1 MREIEKKSDKQEPQV
16 VKVEEKKA
24 VTLSYEDQKKQKTL
38 QNRLSKIE
46 SEISDLEKKIAKDDE
61 RLAVDYEKLMQ
72 DEAFFSAYEK
82 NKKKVEGLMQEWED
96 IAAAL
101 M

>member
-1 MREIEKKSDKQEPQV
+1 V
-16 VKVEEKKA
+16 
-24 VTLSYEDQKKQKTL
+24 VTLSYEDQKKQKTM

-72 DEAFFSAYEK
+72 DATFFNDYEK
-82 NKKKVEGLMQEWED
+82 KKKKIEALMQEWED
-96 IAAAL
+96 IAAEL
-101 M
+101 I